1 MNSEKGTFSRLQ
13 HTAMYKLKFLHV
25 GLIAEYERVSDRR
38 IPERQNPVC
47 LDHTNDRMHLDFLK
61 NRIVGFDENA
71 TEDWRKDKHQSAQFL
86 LLNLNCDFAER
97 DGIVRALALGK
108 Q

>member
-1 MNSEKGTFSRLQ
+1 MNVSVMEGS
-13 HTAMYKLKFLHV
+13 LK
-25 GLIAEYERVSDRR
+25 DRIR
-38 IPERQNPVC
+38 FVWTIPMTGCIFYV
-47 LDHTNDRMHLDFLK
+47 DFLK

-71 TEDWRKDKHQSAQFL
+71 TEDWRKDRHQSAQFL